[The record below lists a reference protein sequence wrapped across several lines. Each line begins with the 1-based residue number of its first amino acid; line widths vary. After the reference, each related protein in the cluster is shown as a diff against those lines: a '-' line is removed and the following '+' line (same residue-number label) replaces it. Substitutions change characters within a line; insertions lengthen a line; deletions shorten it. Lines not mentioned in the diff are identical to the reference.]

1 MFNLFMMK
9 QVNFNPYNKKK
20 CSVEISQEEQFKC
33 IEELYK
39 KGTCID
45 VENKDSTLETNLISI
60 QKDILS
66 VLKKKFSS
74 YKSQDKQS
82 HKYDI
87 EQHITFDEMIE
98 KIYLSKLKCYYCNC
112 DLIILY
118 NKKREKTQW
127 TLERLDNNLGHYT
140 SNTCICCLDCNL
152 KRRTDNHEYF
162 KNSKQT
168 IIKIIK

>member
-1 MFNLFMMK
+1 MK
-9 QVNFNPYNKKK
+9 QVNFNPYNKKN
-20 CSVEISQEEQFKC
+20 CSVELTQEEQFKC
-33 IEELYK
+33 IEDLYK
-39 KGTCID
+39 KEKEKMVDI
-45 VENKDSTLETNLISI
+45 ETTTNH
-60 QKDILS
+60 KDILS

-87 EQHITFDEMIE
+87 EQHITFIEMIE

-140 SNTCICCLDCNL
+140 TNTCICCLECNL
-152 KRRTDNHEYF
+152 RRRTDNHEYF

-168 IIKIIK
+168 KTIIKIIK